1 MYLWRLGA
9 IAALLTS
16 PLGNAIKFTEEGE
29 VVLRIGL
36 VEEPESSAVLRLEAK
51 HTGIDMTQE

>member
-1 MYLWRLGA
+1 
-9 IAALLTS
+9 LTN

-36 VEEPESSAVLRLEAK
+36 VEESESSAVLRLEAK
-51 HTGIDMTQE
+51 YTGIDMTQE